1 MEKAFVQDQT
11 GSRVRAKTGSPKAQ
25 NPCPV
30 PPQCPGN
37 GDTGM
42 HFSGG
47 DSLRSFFRAT
57 GQFRKS
63 SNVSSEPFMHKK
75 SLILN
80 PKLFSNHKPPQQ
92 GESCFLPL
100 SQQLPPCVHHP
111 LDTYLPKGLCHT
123 VCLGRSPEHCLLP
136 FGC

>member
-11 GSRVRAKTGSPKAQ
+11 GSRVRAKTGSSKAQ
-25 NPCPV
+25 NPCPG
-30 PPQCPGN
+30 PPQPRQWGHRDALQWWRLSEIFLSCHWL
-37 GDTGM
+37 M
-42 HFSGG
+42 QEA
-47 DSLRSFFRAT
+47 LRCELRT
-57 GQFRKS
+57 
-63 SNVSSEPFMHKK
+63 FMHKK

-123 VCLGRSPEHCLLP
+123 VCLGHSPEHCLLP